1 MHHPTSTSFPEGS
14 IRGGGG
20 VEAAVV
26 VVVGRSKASG
36 IMPSGLYSD
45 HGATVRVVMAGVEA
59 ML

>member
-1 MHHPTSTSFPEGS
+1 M
-14 IRGGGG
+14 
-20 VEAAVV
+20 EAAVV